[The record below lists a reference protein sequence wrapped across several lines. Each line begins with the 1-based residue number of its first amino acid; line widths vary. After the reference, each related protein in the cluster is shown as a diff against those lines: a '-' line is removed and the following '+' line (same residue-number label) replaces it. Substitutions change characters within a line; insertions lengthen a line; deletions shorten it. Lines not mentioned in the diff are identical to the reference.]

1 MLSTHKEK
9 PKGTSF
15 VDEQMLGR
23 ALKKSRV
30 SDINHFKKTNKKG
43 KNLLTWE
50 QC

>member
-9 PKGTSF
+9 PNGTSF

-23 ALKKSRV
+23 ALKKTTQV
-30 SDINHFKKTNKKG
+30 VLIILKKQTKWK

-50 QC
+50 LC

>member
-23 ALKKSRV
+23 ALKKTTTQV
-30 SDINHFKKTNKKG
+30 VLIILKKQTKKE
-43 KNLLTWE
+43 KI
-50 QC
+50 C

>member
-23 ALKKSRV
+23 VL
-30 SDINHFKKTNKKG
+30 KKTNKKE